1 MWVHK
6 KTIINDIE
14 YTRYK
19 IRKLEWDLDSLIVGL
34 VVLYYI
40 GEDNDPDLIKT
51 HYFKTN
57 GEVNVNELLD
67 KVKKLHDG
75 KI

>member
-1 MWVHK
+1 MLVHNK
-6 KTIINDIE
+6 ITINNID
-14 YTRYK
+14 YTRYNIK
-19 IRKLEWDLDSLIVGL
+19 KLEWDLDSLIVGL

-57 GEVNVNELLD
+57 GDVDINELIKQLKD
-67 KVKKLHDG
+67 
-75 KI
+75 II

>member
-1 MWVHK
+1 MWVHNK
-6 KTIINDIE
+6 ITINNID

-19 IRKLEWDLDSLIVGL
+19 IKKLEWDLDSLIVGL

-57 GEVNVNELLD
+57 GEVDVNELLD

>member
-1 MWVHK
+1 MLVHK
-6 KTIINDIE
+6 KTIINNIE
-14 YTRYK
+14 YTRYNIK
-19 IRKLEWDLDSLIVGL
+19 KLEWDLDSLIVGL

-57 GEVNVNELLD
+57 GDVDVNELLD
-67 KVKKLHDG
+67 KVKKLHNG

>member
-19 IRKLEWDLDSLIVGL
+19 IKKLDWDLDSLMVGL
-34 VVLYYI
+34 VVFYYI
-40 GEDNDPDLIKT
+40 GPDNDPDLIKT
-51 HYFKTN
+51 HYFKTQ
-57 GEVNVNELLD
+57 GEVNVNELIN
-67 KVKKLHDG
+67 KIKTLHE
-75 KI
+75 

>member
-57 GEVNVNELLD
+57 GEVDVNELLD

>member
-1 MWVHK
+1 MLVHK
-6 KTIINDIE
+6 KTIINNVE

-19 IRKLEWDLDSLIVGL
+19 IKKLEWDLDSLIVGL
-34 VVLYYI
+34 VILYYI

-57 GEVNVNELLD
+57 GEVDVNELLD

>member
-1 MWVHK
+1 MLVHN
-6 KTIINDIE
+6 KTIINNIE
-14 YTRYK
+14 YTRYNIK
-19 IRKLEWDLDSLIVGL
+19 KLEWDLDSLIVGL

-57 GEVNVNELLD
+57 GDVDVNELLD
-67 KVKKLHDG
+67 KVKKLHNG
-75 KI
+75 

>member
-6 KTIINDIE
+6 KTTINNIE

-19 IRKLEWDLDSLIVGL
+19 IKKLEWDLDSLMLGL
-34 VVLYYI
+34 VVFYYLD
-40 GEDNDPDLIKT
+40 GDNDPDLIKT
-51 HYFKTN
+51 HYFKTK

-67 KVKKLHDG
+67 KIKKIHE
-75 KI
+75 

>member
-6 KTIINDIE
+6 KTTINNID
-14 YTRYK
+14 YSRYK
-19 IRKLEWDLDSLIVGL
+19 IKKLEWDLDSLIVGL
-34 VVLYYI
+34 VILYYI

-57 GEVNVNELLD
+57 GDVDINELIKQLKD
-67 KVKKLHDG
+67 
-75 KI
+75 II

>member
-6 KTIINDIE
+6 KTTINDIE
-14 YTRYK
+14 YTRHK
-19 IRKLEWDLDSLIVGL
+19 VRRLEWDLDSLIVGL
-34 VVLYYI
+34 VVFYYI
-40 GEDNDPDLIKT
+40 GEDNEPDLIKT

-57 GEVNVNELLD
+57 GEVDVNELLD
-67 KVKKLHDG
+67 KLKLIHDG

>member
-6 KTIINDIE
+6 KTTINNID
-14 YTRYK
+14 YSRYK
-19 IRKLEWDLDSLIVGL
+19 IKKLEWDLDSLMLGL
-34 VVLYYI
+34 ITFYYI

-51 HYFKTN
+51 HYFKVK
-57 GEVNVNELLD
+57 GEVDVNELID
-67 KVKKLHDG
+67 KVKLIHYG